1 MWYNGI
7 TPVVQGIQWNNP
19 RCPRYSIAR
28 LIKSEFSMYQFIYL
42 SIFLFHSCIIL
53 VNSFFHS
60 LFLSVS
66 LSLTNKHT
74 HILSLIH
81 SIKLAKVISIIHW
94 IIYWTILSCT
104 FHTSI
109 WYSLSLFLS
118 LPLSLSLS
126 LCLSLSL
133 PLSLRVCAQY
143 KPSPPQWPVDIPH
156 ITKTTF

>member
-42 SIFLFHSCIIL
+42 SIFSFHLCIIL

-66 LSLTNKHT
+66 LSHKQTYT
-74 HILSLIH
+74 HSLSHSLNQASKGYIH
-81 SIKLAKVISIIHW
+81 
-94 IIYWTILSCT
+94 
-104 FHTSI
+104 
-109 WYSLSLFLS
+109 YSLNNLLNYSFLYLSYINLVFSLFLS
-118 LPLSLSLS
+118 LSPSLSLS
-126 LCLSLSL
+126 VSLSLSL
-133 PLSLRVCAQY
+133 PLSLSVY
-143 KPSPPQWPVDIPH
+143 LSLSLFI
-156 ITKTTF
+156 